1 MPALHIPADQD
12 AVPHIPADQDAAP
25 VVQNPLVE
33 PPQPHIDLDAITDQ
47 VTRAVMEKFESI
59 HSINTS
65 ITTRSSGTSFID
77 LDKGFNS
84 QIMNVSNELGY
95 DVQNSVKM
103 KIINNEHVNLGRELH
118 KLQVQDNRL
127 QHPVVMFQTAN
138 QCSALSKIAYTP
150 VNPWVLKKMLNSY
163 PNQSDA
169 ELLFNGFLNGF
180 KLNYDGPRQATDC
193 QNLKSLVWPPSLSQM
208 TDFIAYLSIKVS
220 PQRQQGHALQ
230 SNNIRYVPHLNAL
243 EINFPH
249 SKSDQFLHGFTIFI
263 PSTYLPMCTVK
274 AVRFFYFKETTTT
287 SNCNHT
293 STFLEETLAATL
305 KWVFEFNLYED
316 VENMEGHFKYTSII
330 LFSRKK

>member
-1 MPALHIPADQD
+1 MGLNLANIITTRTENPCIVILLKFFQKSERIETKTTTENPIERPRRRLVREVNDAALHIPADQD

-25 VVQNPLVE
+25 VVQNPLEE

-193 QNLKSLVWPPSLSQM
+193 QNLKS
-208 TDFIAYLSIKVS
+208 
-220 PQRQQGHALQ
+220 
-230 SNNIRYVPHLNAL
+230 
-243 EINFPH
+243 
-249 SKSDQFLHGFTIFI
+249 
-263 PSTYLPMCTVK
+263 
-274 AVRFFYFKETTTT
+274 
-287 SNCNHT
+287 
-293 STFLEETLAATL
+293 
-305 KWVFEFNLYED
+305 
-316 VENMEGHFKYTSII
+316 
-330 LFSRKK
+330 